1 MRKITFLKSLFVAV
15 CLLVGG
21 NAWADDVYTSVY
33 TRAAVGDWTT
43 DDKTD
48 WNASSAVEINTDN
61 GLGANANLTATYVN
75 KSFAIGAG
83 NKVKYEVDWVYA
95 TATGRTSNWNWI
107 QFGDFLRIAVN
118 SSYNMQVSTDGGST
132 WNATALGYYKNN
144 TFTKHISLIIN
155 TANNTIESFLFDG
168 TDYTSLVSGLYSGKT
183 FNSVSTGFVRG
194 GSVSWTLANY
204 IKTITV
210 SQAEQSVSYADYTI
224 NYKSGGS
231 IVKTVTGNVTVG
243 TSIPVD
249 TDFWVGDVK
258 YKTNAGEP
266 TTLVVADG
274 GSSLDVAVSEAS
286 LYSYTIK
293 TKDGEGNEL
302 QIWYTGNLYEGES
315 LTLSYP
321 QYMLAASR
329 TTLYQI
335 AANGSGDWY
344 RKVITPDKDGYE
356 DVLVYNDEPVKNVA
370 YYTEAEE
377 IPLMTSYDKNTNR
390 ASNGRIAHS
399 GGTYCDVTTLGP
411 GKYKV
416 FTRSIRSNS
425 NTHALKIK
433 CGETV
438 VGEFAVE
445 NGTNI
450 WKNTDEFTVLDN
462 STLAV
467 SSEGSSTAGLD
478 FLYVVRT
485 ELPVTIGPAGWATL
499 YTPYTLDF
507 SSVAGLTA
515 YTATRVAES
524 VILNKVDDVPDE
536 TGVVLQGAP
545 GTYNIPVIES
555 SATLRCQLT
564 GNATSSTEWNEFSSY
579 GYTIYILV
587 LNDAGDK
594 VYFSPCTSG
603 EIAAG
608 KAFLMVKNTS
618 SSVKELSVVFD
629 DEATGIESAELTS
642 EEGAIFDLQ
651 GRKVT
656 KATRGLYIVNGKK
669 VFIK

>member
-15 CLLVGG
+15 CLLAGG

-33 TRAAVGDWTT
+33 TRAAVGDWTN

-95 TATGRTSNWNWI
+95 TATGRTNNWNWI

-249 TDFWVGDVK
+249 TYFWVGDVK
-258 YKTNAGEP
+258 YKKNDGEP

-274 GSSLDVAVSEAS
+274 GSSLDVAVSEAA
-286 LYSYTIK
+286 LYSYIIK
-293 TKDGEGNEL
+293 TKDSDGNEL
-302 QIWYTGNLYEGES
+302 PIRYTGNLYEGES

-335 AANGSGDWY
+335 AANGGGSDWY
-344 RKVITPDKDGYE
+344 RKVITPDKDGFE
-356 DVLVYNDEPVKNVA
+356 DVLVYNYEPVKNVA

-399 GGTYCDVTTLGP
+399 GGKYVDVTTLGP

-416 FTRSIRSNS
+416 FTKSIRSNS

-515 YTATRVAES
+515 YTANVSTSVELRQVQDIPAES
-524 VILNKVDDVPDE
+524 
-536 TGVVLQGAP
+536 GVVLQGDP
-545 GTYNIPVIES
+545 GTYNIPVIEDS
-555 SATLRCQLT
+555 YTYSGQLT
-564 GNATSSTEWNEFSSY
+564 GNATSPTAWDQYKSW
-579 GYTIYILV
+579 GYTLYILT

-594 VYFSPCTSG
+594 VYFAACTSD

-608 KAFLMVKNTS
+608 KAFLMVKNS
-618 SSVKELSVVFD
+618 STVKELNVVFE
-629 DEATGIESAELTS
+629 DEITGIESVKN
-642 EEGAIFDLQ
+642 EEGDNEVFDLQ

-656 KATRGLYIVNGKK
+656 KATRGLYIMNGKK